1 MTINYNKK
9 NKYEV
14 TMQAPVLT
22 LKLSTKTKH
31 PTLSIILFFFNNLN
45 SIFYPLFIYL

>member
-22 LKLSTKTKH
+22 LKLSAKTKH
-31 PTLSIILFFFNNLN
+31 PTLSILFFLNNLN
-45 SIFYPLFIYL
+45 STFYPLFIYL